1 MTTGALLELKDIH
14 KSFGPKKVLQGVNL
28 DVAPGKSLVVLG
40 GSGSGKSVMLKN
52 ALGLMTPDAG
62 QILFDGDDVTHDQG
76 KTREAM
82 RARIGML
89 FQSAALFDSLTVW
102 ENIAFRLLNSDG
114 MKRKDAKERAIETLK
129 QVRLGSDV
137 ADLTPAEISG
147 GMQKR
152 VGLARAI
159 VSKPELIF
167 FDEPTT
173 GLDPITADAINDL
186 IVEQTKALGAA
197 AISITHDMASAR
209 KIADEIAM
217 LFEGQ
222 IIWRGPASQIDE
234 SGNAHVDQFVHG
246 RADGPIQPALWRSL
260 PRSARGQSHPRLH
273 WLDVH
278 FQAMCRAHRPAYR
291 SAYRASDPPNRE
303 NMIRKSR
310 RRH

>member
-1 MTTGALLELKDIH
+1 MSNGPLLELKDVH
-14 KSFGPKKVLQGVNL
+14 KSFGPKQVLKGVNV
-28 DVAPGKSLVVLG
+28 DVSPGKSLVVLG

-62 QILFDGDDVTHDQG
+62 EIIFNGEDVTHDQG
-76 KTREAM
+76 KTRDAM

-102 ENIAFRLLNSDG
+102 ENIAFRLLNADG

-159 VSKPELIF
+159 VSKPDLIF

-197 AISITHDMASAR
+197 AVSITHDMASAR

-217 LFEGQ
+217 LFEGK
-222 IIWRGPASQIDE
+222 IIWRGPASMIDE
-234 SGNAHVDQFVHG
+234 SGNDHVDQFVHG
-246 RADGPIQPALWRSL
+246 RADGPIQPAL
-260 PRSARGQSHPRLH
+260 
-273 WLDVH
+273 
-278 FQAMCRAHRPAYR
+278 
-291 SAYRASDPPNRE
+291 
-303 NMIRKSR
+303 
-310 RRH
+310 

>member
-1 MTTGALLELKDIH
+1 MSPAPLLELKDVH
-14 KSFGPKKVLQGVNL
+14 KSFGPKQVLKGVDI
-28 DVAPGKSLVVLG
+28 DVSPGKSLVVLG

-52 ALGLMTPDAG
+52 ALGLMTPDEG
-62 QILFDGDDVTHDQG
+62 QIVFDGDDVTHDQG

-114 MKRKDAKERAIETLK
+114 VKRKDAKERAIETLK

-159 VSKPELIF
+159 ISKPELIF

-217 LFEGQ
+217 LFEGK
-222 IIWRGPASQIDE
+222 IIWRGPASQIDD
-234 SGNAHVDQFVHG
+234 SGNDHVDQFVHG
-246 RADGPIQPALWRSL
+246 RADGPIQPAL
-260 PRSARGQSHPRLH
+260 
-273 WLDVH
+273 
-278 FQAMCRAHRPAYR
+278 
-291 SAYRASDPPNRE
+291 
-303 NMIRKSR
+303 
-310 RRH
+310 

>member
-1 MTTGALLELKDIH
+1 MTTSALLELKEVH
-14 KSFGPKKVLQGVNL
+14 KSFGPKHVLKGVNL
-28 DVAPGKSLVVLG
+28 DVAPGRSLVILG

-52 ALGLMTPDAG
+52 ALGLMTPNKG
-62 QILFDGDDVTHDQG
+62 QILFNGEDVTHDQG

-102 ENIAFRLLNSDG
+102 ENIAFRLLNADG
-114 MKRKDAKERAIETLK
+114 MKRKEAKERAIETLK

-159 VSKPELIF
+159 VSKPDLIF

-217 LFEGQ
+217 LFEGK
-222 IIWRGPASQIDE
+222 IIWRGPASQIDS
-234 SGNAHVDQFVHG
+234 SGNDYVDQFVHG
-246 RADGPIQPALWRSL
+246 RAEGPIQPAL
-260 PRSARGQSHPRLH
+260 
-273 WLDVH
+273 
-278 FQAMCRAHRPAYR
+278 
-291 SAYRASDPPNRE
+291 
-303 NMIRKSR
+303 
-310 RRH
+310 

>member
-1 MTTGALLELKDIH
+1 MSTQPLLELKDVH
-14 KSFGPKKVLQGVNL
+14 KSFGPKQVLTGVDI
-28 DVAPGKSLVVLG
+28 DVAPGKSLVILG

-52 ALGLMTPDAG
+52 ALGLMTPNQG
-62 QILFDGDDVTHDQG
+62 QILFDGVDVTRDQG

-89 FQSAALFDSLTVW
+89 FQSGALFDSLTVW
-102 ENIAFRLLNSDG
+102 ENIAFRLLNADG
-114 MKRKDAKERAIETLK
+114 MKRNDAKERAIETLK

-159 VSKPELIF
+159 VSRPELIF

-217 LFEGQ
+217 LFEGK
-222 IIWRGPASQIDE
+222 IIWRGPASMIDN
-234 SGNAHVDQFVHG
+234 SGNDYVDQFVHG
-246 RADGPIQPALWRSL
+246 RADGPIQPA
-260 PRSARGQSHPRLH
+260 
-273 WLDVH
+273 
-278 FQAMCRAHRPAYR
+278 
-291 SAYRASDPPNRE
+291 
-303 NMIRKSR
+303 I
-310 RRH
+310 